1 MASTTNAGP
10 KYDQVR
16 AQLAERIRTDLRPG
30 DALPSERELM
40 EMFGISRMT
49 VRKALAGLEAEGL
62 VYRIHGSGT
71 YVSETALVSKTLRL
85 TSFSEDMRE
94 RGLRPGT
101 RLLEAELVPAT
112 ADVAQRLRLSPG
124 TQVAHLRRLRLAN
137 QTPMALE
144 EVYLPAELVPGLL
157 DHDLSGS
164 LYDVL
169 DAAYG
174 VRAVRARQVV
184 QSTVVDDAQAELLE
198 VPPRSPALIVGRVAV
213 DARGRA
219 VELGTTLYRGDRY
232 AFDVTITREARS

>member
-16 AQLAERIRTDLRPG
+16 ARLAERIRTDLRPG

-198 VPPRSPALIVGRVAV
+198 VPPRSPALIVSRVAV